1 MQNRLKKF
9 LICAYT
15 LTLLISYNSTQ
26 SKINFDSGK
35 EILDL
40 EIIKQKKY
48 TERLE
53 DIENNDL
60 ERKNTI
66 YKTTKRPFLYI
77 WGFDRI
83 EKNFWK
89 SELCKL
95 SRLGIDY
102 VHSYSNF
109 RDLDIEDLKELIITA
124 KGCNL
129 KLIFAIQ
136 PRENKF
142 KEEIFINKLNLLRD
156 YKDYI
161 VVQIAD
167 EPRHKNKIKKTINNC
182 LRLKPYKLMTIVQ
195 EGVIPTLNECF
206 YYNGL
211 HSHRR
216 DNSINRAFKLLS
228 KKAIRADKK
237 GYRVLYLMRMFNG
250 TQGIFKA
257 KMNYVD
263 AKNEFCTAIN
273 LETFKGIGFYT
284 YNKKKNG
291 QGIINSQEIWEI
303 FEKIL
308 TNYKKDKN
316 FCVV

>member
-1 MQNRLKKF
+1 MKNRLKKTLLF
-9 LICAYT
+9 GYT
-15 LTLLISYNSTQ
+15 FSLLISYNSIQ
-26 SKINFDSGK
+26 SKIKNNLPN
-35 EILDL
+35 ETLDTA
-40 EIIKQKKY
+40 ITKQTRHSESLVNKKN
-48 TERLE
+48 T
-53 DIENNDL
+53 DL
-60 ERKNTI
+60 ERINGISKI
-66 YKTTKRPFLYI
+66 TKRPFLYV

-83 EKNFWK
+83 EKVLWK
-89 SELCKL
+89 DELCKL

-109 RDLDIEDLKELIITA
+109 RDLSIEDLKELIITA
-124 KGCNL
+124 RECKL
-129 KLIFAIQ
+129 KFIFAIQ

-142 KEEIFINKLNLLRD
+142 KEEIFISKLNLLSN

-161 VVQIAD
+161 IVQIAD
-167 EPRHKNKIKKTINNC
+167 EPRHKNKIKETIRNC
-182 LRLKPYKLMTIVQ
+182 IRLNPFQLKTIVQ

-216 DNSINRAFKLLS
+216 DNSANRAFKLLS
-228 KKAIRADKK
+228 KKAIRANKK

-250 TQGIFKA
+250 TQKIFKV
-257 KMNYVD
+257 KMNFID

-273 LETFKGIGFYT
+273 LETFEGIGFYT

-291 QGIINSQEIWEI
+291 LGIKNSEEIWEI

-308 TNYKKDKN
+308 TNYNNNEN
-316 FCVV
+316 FCIV